1 MCAST
6 HRAVML
12 PFPVELQPGSSVF
25 EQLVFAVQKTIISNQ
40 LSPGDRFPSV
50 RTLNQVLCIN
60 PNTVQKVVTRLVDQG
75 HLVVQPGV
83 GTLVADLPEPTSRER
98 SALLVREVEELVVEA
113 RRLSVPLE
121 QLVDA
126 VRHRWMSLSKGQ
138 PPREVEPTSSK
149 ETQVA

>member
-1 MCAST
+1 
-6 HRAVML
+6 ML
-12 PFPVELQPGSSVF
+12 PFTVELQPGSSVF
-25 EQLVFAVQKTIISNQ
+25 EQLVFAVQKAIISNQ

-50 RTLNQVLCIN
+50 RTLSQELRIN
-60 PNTVQKVVTRLVDQG
+60 PNTAQKVVTRLVDQG

-126 VRHRWMSLSKGQ
+126 VRHCWTSLSKGQ
-138 PPREVEPTSSK
+138 PPREDEPASSK

>member
-1 MCAST
+1 MCAGT

-12 PFPVELQPGSSVF
+12 PFTVELQPGSSVF
-25 EQLVFAVQKTIISNQ
+25 EQLGFAVQKAIIPNQ
-40 LSPGDRFPSV
+40 LSQGDRFPSV
-50 RTLNQVLCIN
+50 RTLSEELRIN
-60 PNTVQKVVTRLVDQG
+60 PNTAQKVVTRLVDQG

-126 VRHRWMSLSKGQ
+126 VRRHWMSLSEGQ
-138 PPREVEPTSSK
+138 PPRNVEPASSK